1 MPTSRG
7 GFEGREKTNLLILSG
22 RPSVVDAPFKGNQA
36 NYRRVEKSCII
47 GPGALMKT
55 DLLVIVG
62 TLGTLGLV
70 IGHLASKLKEL
81 KPIPVKAENREK
93 RKARK

>member
-1 MPTSRG
+1 
-7 GFEGREKTNLLILSG
+7 
-22 RPSVVDAPFKGNQA
+22 
-36 NYRRVEKSCII
+36 
-47 GPGALMKT
+47 MKT

-81 KPIPVKAENREK
+81 KPIPVKVENREK